1 MLKNKWETVCGIS
14 NLGEDDC
21 SVAIRLNDDGTTQ
34 IAFAAF
40 SGLKVIE
47 LTNVSDGVTGTFS
60 DNDVAMVEHWV
71 DDYYDVA
78 FKAIVDDREAI
89 IVIDEC
95 DKVTLIDTS
104 NSKAFWSGN
113 PVYVTDVS
121 EYSCHEYDELS
132 DELLAIFMYT

>member
-1 MLKNKWETVCGIS
+1 
-14 NLGEDDC
+14 
-21 SVAIRLNDDGTTQ
+21 
-34 IAFAAF
+34 
-40 SGLKVIE
+40 
-47 LTNVSDGVTGTFS
+47 
-60 DNDVAMVEHWV
+60 MVEHWV

-89 IVIDEC
+89 VVIDEC
-95 DKVTLIDTS
+95 DKVTLIGTS
-104 NSKAFWSGN
+104 NSTAFWSGN